1 MVTDLA
7 LERGRQLVEEVDLTD
22 PETFAGADLGD
33 YWRRLRRENPVYW
46 HPEAAGR
53 PGFWVV
59 SRYADAMTVY
69 RDNQNYT
76 SEKGNVLVTLLA
88 GEDSASG
95 RMLAVTDGPRHRDV
109 RNVLLKAFSPR
120 AMAAVTE
127 RVRENT
133 HRLVADAVR
142 RGEGDFAT
150 EVSEFVPITTI
161 SDLLGVPECD
171 REFLLSRTRSAL
183 SSDDADQPEE
193 DAWTARSDILLY
205 FADLMTQR
213 RGKDSEDVISILT
226 NALIDGKPLAR
237 DEIVLNCYSLILG
250 GEETSR
256 LTMNDA
262 VYTLA
267 HDQEQWENLREGRVG
282 LDTACDEALR
292 WATPTMHF
300 GRTAVERVT
309 LNGQE
314 IQPGE
319 VVTVWH
325 TSANRDEAVFPE
337 PDKFDLG
344 RTPNKHLAFGYGPH
358 FCLGAFL
365 ARTEVSALLA
375 ALRTFTTRFEVTG
388 PVTHFHSNF
397 LTGLSSLPVRFTPD
411 EVGLR
416 TYEESR

>member
-1 MVTDLA
+1 
-7 LERGRQLVEEVDLTD
+7 
-22 PETFAGADLGD
+22 
-33 YWRRLRRENPVYW
+33 
-46 HPEAAGR
+46 
-53 PGFWVV
+53 
-59 SRYADAMTVY
+59 
-69 RDNQNYT
+69 
-76 SEKGNVLVTLLA
+76 
-88 GEDSASG
+88 
-95 RMLAVTDGPRHRDV
+95 
-109 RNVLLKAFSPR
+109 
-120 AMAAVTE
+120 
-127 RVRENT
+127 
-133 HRLVADAVR
+133 
-142 RGEGDFAT
+142 
-150 EVSEFVPITTI
+150 
-161 SDLLGVPECD
+161 
-171 REFLLSRTRSAL
+171 
-183 SSDDADQPEE
+183 
-193 DAWTARSDILLY
+193 
-205 FADLMTQR
+205 MTQR

>member
-142 RGEGDFAT
+142 RGRGTSRPRSRSSSRSPRSPTSSGSPSAT
-150 EVSEFVPITTI
+150 ASSCCPGPGPRSVRTTRT
-161 SDLLGVPECD
+161 SPRKTRGRLAATSCST
-171 REFLLSRTRSAL
+171 SRT
-183 SSDDADQPEE
+183 
-193 DAWTARSDILLY
+193 
-205 FADLMTQR
+205 
-213 RGKDSEDVISILT
+213 
-226 NALIDGKPLAR
+226 
-237 DEIVLNCYSLILG
+237 
-250 GEETSR
+250 
-256 LTMNDA
+256 
-262 VYTLA
+262 
-267 HDQEQWENLREGRVG
+267 
-282 LDTACDEALR
+282 
-292 WATPTMHF
+292 
-300 GRTAVERVT
+300 
-309 LNGQE
+309 
-314 IQPGE
+314 
-319 VVTVWH
+319 
-325 TSANRDEAVFPE
+325 
-337 PDKFDLG
+337 
-344 RTPNKHLAFGYGPH
+344 
-358 FCLGAFL
+358 
-365 ARTEVSALLA
+365 
-375 ALRTFTTRFEVTG
+375 
-388 PVTHFHSNF
+388 
-397 LTGLSSLPVRFTPD
+397 
-411 EVGLR
+411 
-416 TYEESR
+416 